1 MAGLIEGRPFR
12 TKARTVDHLGREQIA
27 DCPTAVS
34 ELWKNAYDAYARNV
48 ALDIYD
54 GNEPVAVIV
63 DDGHGMTP
71 DEFVNRWLVVGAEDK
86 AVAKEPPDE
95 DRHGLRH
102 RERQGQKGIGRL
114 SCANLGPI
122 LLLVSKR
129 RKSPFVAAL
138 VDWRL
143 FENLFLDLNDIAI
156 PVTQFVDREELF
168 ERLPDLSRGLAEN
181 VTGNTDKHRSRRVL
195 NAWKASDEM
204 FGRVSDD
211 NVRPSATSDEILS
224 SIRNVVYEA
233 RHLKRWPVWAGD
245 SDHGTALL
253 VSRIN
258 YDLNV
263 QISKSEDSTSRAARE
278 RFSETLSC
286 FVDPFVDP
294 SAPAQKFQDPEFSCV
309 VRVWKGDRSELV
321 VGNKKQFDLNA
332 IRGMEHCIEGS
343 IDASGVFR
351 GRIRAFG
358 EDLPELCV
366 IEPPKDLRLPTTRS
380 TKLGPFGLYIASME
394 FTRAKTTHTQDDFQK
409 FQRLAK
415 EYAGFMIF
423 RDRLRVLPYG
433 RTDNDFFEIEERR
446 SKNAGR
452 EFWNQRQMFG
462 RIAISRSRNP
472 NLKDKAGREGLLDNL
487 AAKTLKVLVS
497 NVLRESARWYFG
509 SEADLR
515 KELLPEIEAD
525 NARRRAAEARER
537 LRKRHRQEFKSKL
550 RTHLKDLPTLARG
563 IETEAR
569 RLKIETG
576 RQISQAREWLED
588 SRERLTEFSLPAA
601 PSELGTLAESY
612 ASYRK
617 AMQSAEVAL
626 RSVNERIDRRLEEI
640 ELADPRRLLDD
651 QIQLHRERMRRSV
664 LNWKR
669 RINELQTTEA
679 RRIREILDERVRMF
693 EAQSDLLLHRYD
705 VGTLDFIETSKL
717 LDLLRRRMDAENDDI
732 FSPYAGA
739 LESLRESIDLQHL
752 AIFGMEELSDL
763 RSELDRLNGLAQLG
777 IAVEIVGHE
786 LQSYDDMIGSGLTRL
801 PEHIR
806 TSEAA
811 KDIELGYEGLTD
823 QLRFLSPLR
832 LAGQRVQ
839 RWIVGDEIAD
849 YLAEFFRFTLARS
862 KIKLEV
868 TKEFRMFRVFDQRS
882 RLYPVFI
889 NLVNNSIYW
898 LAVEDRADRRIVLSV
913 VNSEVVVS
921 DNGPGVEPEDVP
933 ELFTLFFTRKMRG
946 GRGVGLYLARA
957 NLAAG
962 GNRIRYEPPQE
973 RMPLSGA
980 NFVIEF
986 KGAEFG
992 DELRTV
998 H

>member
-1 MAGLIEGRPFR
+1 MADLIEGRPFR

-54 GNEPVAVIV
+54 GSEPVAVIV

-86 AVAKEPPDE
+86 AVAKEAPDE
-95 DRHGLRH
+95 DRHGLRR

-129 RKSPFVAAL
+129 ENSPFVAAL

-143 FENLFLDLNDIAI
+143 FENMFLDLNDVTI
-156 PVTQFVDREELF
+156 PITQFADRDELF
-168 ERLPDLSRGLAEN
+168 ERLPDLSRILAEN
-181 VTGNTDKHRSRRVL
+181 VTGNTDERRSRRIIE
-195 NAWKASDEM
+195 AWKKSDDM
-204 FGRVSDD
+204 FGRDSDD
-211 NVRPSATSDEILS
+211 NVRPSATSEKILS
-224 SIRNVVYEA
+224 SIGNVAYEA
-233 RHLKRWPVWAGD
+233 RHLRRWPVWAGD
-245 SDHGTALL
+245 CDHGTALL
-253 VSRIN
+253 VSQIN
-258 YDLNV
+258 YDLRV
-263 QISKSEDSTSRAARE
+263 QISKSDDSTSRAARD

-294 SAPAQKFQDPEFSCV
+294 SSSVHIFRGPEFSCT
-309 VRVWKGDRSELV
+309 VRVWEGNRSKEV
-321 VGNKKQFDLNA
+321 VGNKRQFDLNG
-332 IRGMEHCIEGS
+332 IRGMEHCIQGS
-343 IDASGVFR
+343 IDAAGVFK

-358 EDLPELCV
+358 EELPDPCI
-366 IEPPKDLRLPTTRS
+366 IEPPKDIRIPTTRG
-380 TKLGPFGLYIASME
+380 TKLGPFDLYIASME
-394 FTRAKTTHTQDDFQK
+394 FNRANTTHSDDDFRR
-409 FQRLAK
+409 FRELAEK
-415 EYAGFMIF
+415 YSGFMVF

-446 SKNAGR
+446 SKNVGR

-462 RIAISRSRNP
+462 RIAISRGRNP

-487 AAKTLKVLVS
+487 AAKTLKELVK
-497 NVLRESARWYFG
+497 NILKASARRYFG

-515 KELLPEIEAD
+515 QELLPEIAAD
-525 NARRRAAEARER
+525 NARRRAADARER
-537 LRKRHRQEFKSKL
+537 LRKRSRQEFRSKL
-550 RTHLKDLPTLARG
+550 RKSHRKLPILTRS
-563 IETEAR
+563 IETEAC
-569 RLKIETG
+569 RLKIETSL
-576 RQISQAREWLED
+576 QISGAREWLED
-588 SRERLTEFSLPAA
+588 SRERLSEFSLPAA
-601 PSELGTLAESY
+601 PKELGTLAESY
-612 ASYRK
+612 ASYRR

-626 RSVNERIDRRLEEI
+626 RDVSERIDRRLEEI
-640 ELADPRRLLDD
+640 ELTDPRRLLDD
-651 QIQLHRERMRRSV
+651 HVQLYRGRMRRSV
-664 LNWKR
+664 SNWRR
-669 RINELQTTEA
+669 RISELQTAEA
-679 RRIREILDERVRMF
+679 RRIREVLDERVRMF
-693 EAQSDLLLHRYD
+693 ESESGLLLHRYD

-717 LDLLRRRMDAENDDI
+717 LDLLKQRMDAENDDV

-739 LESLRESIDLQHL
+739 LESLRDSIDLEHL

-786 LQSYDDMIGSGLTRL
+786 LQSYDDMIGAGLTRL
-801 PEHIR
+801 PKHIR
-806 TSEAA
+806 SSEAA

-832 LAGQRVQ
+832 LAGQKVQ
-839 RWIVGDEIAD
+839 RWIGGDEIAD
-849 YLAEFFRFTLARS
+849 YLAEFFKLTLARTG
-862 KIKLEV
+862 INLEA
-868 TKEFRMFRVFDQRS
+868 TEEFRRFRVFDQRS

-898 LAVEDRADRRIVLSV
+898 LAVGDREDRRIVLGV

-921 DNGPGVEPEDVP
+921 DNGPGVDPEDVL

-962 GNRIRYEPPQE
+962 GNRIRYEPSQQ

-992 DELRTV
+992 DELRKV

>member
-1 MAGLIEGRPFR
+1 MADLIEGRPFR

-71 DEFVNRWLVVGAEDK
+71 EEFVNRWLIVGAEDK
-86 AVAKEPPDE
+86 AVAKETPEE
-95 DRHGLRH
+95 DRHGLRA

-129 RKSPFVAAL
+129 ENSPFVAAL

-143 FENLFLDLNDIAI
+143 FENLFLDLNDII
-156 PVTQFVDREELF
+156 VPVTQFTDRDELF
-168 ERLPDLSRGLAEN
+168 ERLPALSESLAEN
-181 VTGNTDKHRSRRVL
+181 VTGSTDKHRSQRVL
-195 NAWKASDEM
+195 DAWKASDEM
-204 FGRVSDD
+204 FDQASDGG
-211 NVRPSATSDEILS
+211 VRPSASSGEILS
-224 SIRNVVYEA
+224 SIRKVVYEA
-233 RHLKRWPVWAGD
+233 RHLRQWPVWAGNC
-245 SDHGTALL
+245 DHGTALL

-258 YDLNV
+258 YDLHV
-263 QISKSEDSTSRAARE
+263 QVARSNDSTSQAARN
-278 RFSETLSC
+278 RFFETLSC
-286 FVDPFVDP
+286 FVDPFVDF
-294 SAPAQKFQDPEFSCV
+294 SNPAQEFEDPEFSCI
-309 VRVWKGDRSELV
+309 VRVWQGGRHKVV
-321 VGNKKQFDLNA
+321 VGKDKQFDLKR

-343 IDASGVFR
+343 IDAAGVFK
-351 GRIRAFG
+351 GRIKAFG
-358 EDLPELCV
+358 ERLPDLCI
-366 IEPPKDLRLPTTRS
+366 IEPQKDIRIPSTRD

-394 FTRAKTTHTQDDFQK
+394 FSRTNTTHSREDFLN
-409 FQRLAK
+409 FQNLAK
-415 EYAGFMIF
+415 KYAGFMIF

-487 AAKTLKVLVS
+487 AAKTLKELVS
-497 NVLRESARWYFG
+497 NVLKVSARRYFG

-515 KELLPEIEAD
+515 QDLLPEIAAD
-525 NARRRAAEARER
+525 NARRRASEARER
-537 LRKRHRQEFKSKL
+537 LHKRRRQEFGSKL
-550 RTHLKDLPTLARG
+550 RKHLRGLSILARR
-563 IETEAR
+563 IEAEAG
-569 RLKIETG
+569 RLEIETG
-576 RQISQAREWLED
+576 GQISRAREWLED
-588 SRERLTEFSLPAA
+588 NRERLSEFGLPAA
-601 PSELGTLAESY
+601 PKELGTLAEPY
-612 ASYRK
+612 ANHRD
-617 AMQSAEVAL
+617 AMRSAEAAL
-626 RSVNERIDRRLEEI
+626 QGVSEQISRRLEQI
-640 ELADPRRLLDD
+640 ELTDPRRLLDD
-651 QIQLHRERMRRSV
+651 QIRLHRDRMHRSIANWRR
-664 LNWKR
+664 K
-669 RINELQTTEA
+669 IKDLQTTEA
-679 RRIREILDERVRMF
+679 QRIREALDKRMRTF
-693 EAQSDLLLHRYD
+693 EAESRLLLHRFD
-705 VGTLDFIETSKL
+705 VGTLDFIEVSKL
-717 LDLLRRRMDAENDDI
+717 LDLLRRRMDVENDEI
-732 FSPYAGA
+732 FAPYAGA
-739 LESLRESIDLQHL
+739 LESLRESIDLEHL
-752 AIFGMEELSDL
+752 AVFGMEELSEL
-763 RSELDRLNGLAQLG
+763 RSELDRLNSLAQLG

-786 LQSYDDMIGSGLTRL
+786 LQSYDDMIGSGLKRL
-801 PEHIR
+801 PEQIR

-832 LAGQRVQ
+832 LAGQKIQ
-839 RWIVGDEIAD
+839 RWISGSEIAD
-849 YLAEFFRFTLARS
+849 YVAEFFRFTLVRTN
-862 KIKLEV
+862 IRLEA
-868 TKEFRMFRVFDQRS
+868 TEEFRGFRVFDQRS

-898 LAVEDRADRRIVLSV
+898 LAVGDCEDRRIILSV

-933 ELFTLFFTRKMRG
+933 ELFTLFFTRKVRG

-962 GNRIRYEPPQE
+962 GNRIRYEQSPE
-973 RMPLSGA
+973 NMPLSGA

-986 KGAEFG
+986 EGAEFG